1 MLPIGR
7 NFFASKASIRDRLI
21 VFSAGKQKQRR
32 LHSKKQTRCRWRLRK
47 RNVRRRDNARL
58 HAAGRSRRASRSLM
72 DENTNLG
79 SSLSQA
85 IADSVD
91 QQFRFAS
98 YFSHLVRDSE
108 ARRRWKS
115 YAESKLDLNK
125 ALLQA
130 PSSVSTAFNVTF
142 FRGGLVIDVDGAE
155 IYAQNVTAY
164 SSFAQGAN
172 ISGRVM
178 PA

>member
-1 MLPIGR
+1 
-7 NFFASKASIRDRLI
+7 
-21 VFSAGKQKQRR
+21 
-32 LHSKKQTRCRWRLRK
+32 
-47 RNVRRRDNARL
+47 
-58 HAAGRSRRASRSLM
+58 
-72 DENTNLG
+72 
-79 SSLSQA
+79 
-85 IADSVD
+85 
-91 QQFRFAS
+91 
-98 YFSHLVRDSE
+98 
-108 ARRRWKS
+108 
-115 YAESKLDLNK
+115 LDLNK